1 MRQTIDN
8 RQSNTNA
15 ERCHETCAA
24 CLGSCVLQGVADT
37 TTTKFFIPKKI
48 QTTRDDD
55 PRIIIRFFST
65 AALTLPVQP
74 IMILIQ
80 LFHRIASSSAA
91 TKDAHMLLRPK
102 QDCTR
107 YMAEP
112 VQGHFT
118 TDSINGI
125 SHIIQL
131 ARSSLRVLT
140 SACVFSTL
148 ESWSAFHVLS
158 GHNTLCSSV
167 WKQNVVQCPPF
178 CLFSRGGA
186 TS

>member
-1 MRQTIDN
+1 MFGMVAMRQTIDN

-37 TTTKFFIPKKI
+37 TTTKLFIPKKI

-65 AALTLPVQP
+65 AALTLPVQQ
-74 IMILIQ
+74 IMILKQ
-80 LFHRIASSSAA
+80 LFHRITSSSAA
-91 TKDAHMLLRPK
+91 AKDAHMLLRPK

-107 YMAEP
+107 FMAEP

-131 ARSSLRVLT
+131 ARSS
-140 SACVFSTL
+140 
-148 ESWSAFHVLS
+148 
-158 GHNTLCSSV
+158 
-167 WKQNVVQCPPF
+167 
-178 CLFSRGGA
+178 
-186 TS
+186 